1 MKKLVSV
8 LMSIITLF
16 TLSIPAI
23 AAEPVV
29 ENQEIKKYEAKAP
42 VNVITKYEEG
52 VMVHEISFPTISELM
67 EAKSYATDEEN
78 YDSLISAQGKENIQV
93 AKEYINSLDISSK
106 EKAMHIK
113 SLEESVGDGYLDG
126 YKIYTADAATTSDYS
141 YYGTYSNKI
150 FYQRTASEISINY
163 KKETERNLSRLN
175 SWLSTAKDLVLT
187 IEDFAPISM
196 AVTVLDIGQRMVSD
210 NYSARSGDYNEYYV
224 RTVRRLREIG
234 PLNDWGAFHAILVDN
249 KVDMY
254 PYSIYYFGDPAV
266 YGRSAAVTEHMDEW
280 RTVYS
285 EYYNDRSYNL
295 QAAYEQYEARP
306 DIVLYMQGAAVD
318 SSMFLWELK

>member
-1 MKKLVSV
+1 MKKLVSILLSV
-8 LMSIITLF
+8 ITLF
-16 TLSIPAI
+16 TLSVPVF
-23 AAEPVV
+23 AADPVIETQGGKQYEPLVT
-29 ENQEIKKYEAKAP
+29 
-42 VNVITKYEEG
+42 NVTTKCDKG
-52 VMVHEISFPTISELM
+52 VIVHEISFPTISELM
-67 EAKSYATDEEN
+67 DANRYVADKED
-78 YDSLISAQGKENIQV
+78 YDSLISAQGKENLRV
-93 AKEYINSLDISSK
+93 AKDYVNSLDISSK

-113 SLEESVGDGYLDG
+113 SLEDSVGDGYLDG
-126 YKIYTADAATTSDYS
+126 YRIYTTTEMTRSDQT

-150 FYQRTASEISINY
+150 FYQRPSSDISVNY
-163 KKETERNLSRLN
+163 KKETERNQAKLN

-187 IEDFAPISM
+187 IEDFAPIAM

-210 NYSARSGDYNEYYV
+210 NYSAKSGDYCEYYV

-234 PLNDWGAFHAILVDN
+234 PLNDWGAFHPILVDN

-254 PYSIYYFGDPAV
+254 PYSVYHFGDPGV
-266 YGRSAAVTEHMDEW
+266 YGRSAAVTEYMDEW

-285 EYYNDRSYNL
+285 EYYNNRSYNL